1 MTIVHVAVRDQHVVR
16 GGTKLGLNAQLA
28 ALDGDAVVAHRELT
42 AKDADKAAALGIET
56 VGVVEFLGPSMD
68 RQSAST
74 CSHRMGWMFHAG
86 LLRTVK
92 PAKLTFWHSD
102 RKIMRGR
109 ATSRP
114 SSGRKMFLKSLFHQ
128 LSSAKSV

>member
-1 MTIVHVAVRDQHVVR
+1 MAMQSSPTENWQPKMR
-16 GGTKLGLNAQLA
+16 TKPQLSGSKPSV
-28 ALDGDAVVAHRELT
+28 LW
-42 AKDADKAAALGIET
+42 
-56 VGVVEFLGPSMD
+56 EFLGPSMD

-92 PAKLTFWHSD
+92 PAKLTFSHSD